1 MGDEQGGPACSSPW
15 GHKESDTTEQLNRTE
30 LTLHSESMKTML
42 RKELKAMAFF
52 SVGSR
57 FAFWLL
63 SFHEFV
69 GLVNIV
75 LILSLLLL

>member
-1 MGDEQGGPACSSPW
+1 M
-15 GHKESDTTEQLNRTE
+15 
-30 LTLHSESMKTML
+30 LHSESMKTML
-42 RKELKAMAFF
+42 KEELRAVVFF

-63 SFHEFV
+63 SFHEYV

-75 LILSLLLL
+75 LVLYLLL